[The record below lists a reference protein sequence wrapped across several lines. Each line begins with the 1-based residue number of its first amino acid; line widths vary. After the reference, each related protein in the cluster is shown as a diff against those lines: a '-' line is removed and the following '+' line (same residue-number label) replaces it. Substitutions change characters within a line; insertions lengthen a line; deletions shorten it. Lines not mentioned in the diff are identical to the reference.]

1 MADSATLAQTRYA
14 EVQSITRS
22 VVEAVQALWRD
33 VTPDRVLAAMSGE
46 TGRAILAAVT
56 TGQMTAAAGAQAFVS
71 ASMLAQGAAAGPVG
85 LLNPRALAGVAA
97 DARPLATLLYLPALT
112 TASALAAG
120 QSAEAASLAGL
131 HQMATLVSTTVAD
144 TARAATSV
152 AMAAEPR
159 CVAYVRVVR
168 LPACA
173 RCLIL
178 AGRQYSH
185 STGFR
190 RHPRCDC
197 GMEPMTDRE
206 WKQTKTPED
215 LFREMSPEEQR
226 KRLGAAGVKALE
238 AGADLGQLVNTRRG
252 MATAATS
259 RGPLRVTSEGIT
271 KRGIGGKAL
280 NSGFAKEPGKRYER
294 AREARLM
301 PETIFKLAGDNREHQ
316 IAMLRKHG
324 YIT

>member
-1 MADSATLAQTRYA
+1 MPDSATLAQTRYT

-22 VVEAVQALWRD
+22 VVDAVQALWRD
-33 VTPDRVLAAMSGE
+33 VTPDRILSAMSGE

-56 TGQMTAAAGAQAFVS
+56 TGQMTAAAGAQAFVT
-71 ASMLAQGAAAGPVG
+71 ASMLAQGAAAGPLG
-85 LLNPRALAGVAA
+85 LLNPGALAGFAA
-97 DARPLATLLYLPALT
+97 DARPLSTLLYVPAIS
-112 TASALAAG
+112 TAQALAGGA
-120 QSAEAASLAGL
+120 SAEAASLVGL
-131 HQMATLVSTTVAD
+131 NQMAMLVSTTVAD

-159 CVAYVRVVR
+159 CVSYVRVVR

-173 RCLIL
+173 RCIVLS
-178 AGRQYSH
+178 GRQYSY

-197 GMEPMTDRE
+197 GMEPMTDAE
-206 WKQTKTPED
+206 WRGTDTPED
-215 LFREMSPEEQR
+215 LFRRMSPEEQR
-226 KRLGAAGVKALE
+226 RRLGAAGVKALE
-238 AGADLGQLVNTRRG
+238 AGADLGQLVNARRG
-252 MATAATS
+252 LATAATS
-259 RGPLRVTSEGIT
+259 RGPLRVTTEGTT

-280 NSGFAKEPGKRYER
+280 NSGFEKVPGKRYER
-294 AREARLM
+294 AKEARLM
-301 PETIFKLAGDNREHQ
+301 PETIFKLAGDDREHQ

>member
-1 MADSATLAQTRYA
+1 M
-14 EVQSITRS
+14 QSITRG

-33 VTPDRVLAAMSGE
+33 VTPDRILSAMSGE

-56 TGQMTAAAGAQAFVS
+56 AGQITAAAGAQAFVT
-71 ASMLAQGAAAGPVG
+71 ASVLAQGAAAGPVG
-85 LLNPRALAGVAA
+85 LLAPGALAGVAA
-97 DARPLATLLYLPALT
+97 DARPLATLLYVPAIS
-112 TASALAAG
+112 TAQALAGGA
-120 QSAEAASLAGL
+120 SAEAASLVGL
-131 HQMATLVSTTVAD
+131 NQMALLVSTTVAD

-159 CVAYVRVVR
+159 CVSYVRVVR

-173 RCLIL
+173 RCIIL
-178 AGRQYSH
+178 AGRTYSY

-197 GMEPMTDRE
+197 GMEPMTDAE
-206 WKQTKTPED
+206 WRASKSPEE
-215 LFREMSPEEQR
+215 LFAEMSPEDQR

-238 AGADLGQLVNTRRG
+238 AGADLGQLVNARRG
-252 MATAATS
+252 MAMATTS
-259 RGPLRVTSEGIT
+259 RGPMRVTTEGTT

-280 NSGFAKEPGKRYER
+280 RSGFEKESGKRYMR
-294 AREARLM
+294 AKEARLM
-301 PETIFKLAGDNREHQ
+301 PETIFKLAGDSREHQ